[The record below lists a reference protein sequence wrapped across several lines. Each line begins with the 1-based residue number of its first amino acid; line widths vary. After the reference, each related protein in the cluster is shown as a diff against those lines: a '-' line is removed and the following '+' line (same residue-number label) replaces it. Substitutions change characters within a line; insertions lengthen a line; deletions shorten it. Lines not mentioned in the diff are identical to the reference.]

1 MDIMT
6 SRPLRVEGAVEF
18 SPPIHSDHRGHFVT
32 PFQGAVFDDATGYPG
47 VFPVAQTSMNVSR
60 RGVLRGLHF
69 TAAPPGMAKY
79 AFCPRGSAL
88 DIVVDLRVGSPTFG
102 LWDAVRLD
110 DRDVRAVYFP
120 VGVGH
125 AFVALEDDT
134 LMTYILATEYVAA
147 NERAISAYDPELA
160 LPIPD
165 DLPIIL
171 SERDQVAIGFAE
183 AQASGMLPDYGRC
196 RALDE
201 ELQRSVAAPARL
213 G

>member
-1 MDIMT
+1 MTTMT

-18 SPPIHSDHRGHFVT
+18 TPTVFADHRGHFVS
-32 PFQGAVFDDATGYPG
+32 PFQGSFFDEATGFPG
-47 VFPVAQTSMNVSR
+47 LFPIAQASTNVSR

-79 AFCPRGSAL
+79 AFCTHGAAL

-102 LWDAVRLD
+102 LWDSVRLD
-110 DRDVRAVYFP
+110 DRDVRAMYFP

-125 AFVALEDDT
+125 AFVALEDAT
-134 LMTYILATEYVAA
+134 VMTYILSAEYVAN
-147 NERAISAYDPELA
+147 NERAISPHDADLA
-160 LPIPD
+160 LPIPN

-171 SERDQVAIGFAE
+171 SERDQVAAGFAE
-183 AQASGMLPDYGRC
+183 AQETGRLPDYQQC

-201 ELQRSVAAPARL
+201 ELQQAIAAPIRS